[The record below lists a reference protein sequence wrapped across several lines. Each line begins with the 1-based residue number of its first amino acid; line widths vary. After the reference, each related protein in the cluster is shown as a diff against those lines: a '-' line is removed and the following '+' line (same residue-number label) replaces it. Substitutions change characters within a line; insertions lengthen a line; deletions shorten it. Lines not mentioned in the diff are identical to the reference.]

1 LQKISAA
8 MGEERKTARKKKA
21 GAWRTAKNADAPDQ
35 RFIAEA
41 NQDAVDGPV

>member
-35 RFIAEA
+35 RLSLRKIVSA
-41 NQDAVDGPV
+41 DG